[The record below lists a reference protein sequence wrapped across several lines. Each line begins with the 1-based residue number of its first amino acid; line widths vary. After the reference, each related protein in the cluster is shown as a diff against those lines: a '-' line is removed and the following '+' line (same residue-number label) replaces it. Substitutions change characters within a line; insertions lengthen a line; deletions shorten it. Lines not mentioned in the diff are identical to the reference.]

1 VPLAARPTLAAF
13 RRGDLGSCVEPAEA
27 ENTPRPVQVLWI
39 HFVVNAPF
47 GFALGLRLTGT
58 MKLPPWPN
66 RPGKPEVP
74 VIRSQSL
81 LQRARPAKPLK
92 PRRDLG
98 VIQVRLIA
106 TARADELK
114 QSRVTAFET
123 AILDAGLMA
132 PQDRRSVMAGLTCG
146 R

>member
-1 VPLAARPTLAAF
+1 
-13 RRGDLGSCVEPAEA
+13 
-27 ENTPRPVQVLWI
+27 
-39 HFVVNAPF
+39 
-47 GFALGLRLTGT
+47 
-58 MKLPPWPN
+58 M
-66 RPGKPEVP
+66 
-74 VIRSQSL
+74 IRSQSL

-106 TARADELK
+106 AARADELK